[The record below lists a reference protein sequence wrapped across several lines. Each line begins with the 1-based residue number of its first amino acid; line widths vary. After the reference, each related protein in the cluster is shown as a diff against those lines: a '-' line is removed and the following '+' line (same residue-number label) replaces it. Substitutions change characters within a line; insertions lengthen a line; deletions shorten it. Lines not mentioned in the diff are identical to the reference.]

1 MNNQLQQVLAIAIVL
16 CVSSSVYAQPIMGE
30 EPQRVADVFRPEVR
44 EVEVEVWVQNLMI
57 PWALVF
63 LPNGDALV
71 TERPGQIQ
79 RIPRG
84 QNQQKLY
91 IKIDEVAPLG
101 DGGLMGMAL
110 HPQFKQ
116 HPFVYV
122 LYSYQIDKALFNR
135 VIRLRHHGDTAVFDR
150 VILDKIPGAEVHI
163 GGRIAFGPDGMLYVG
178 TGDLWVQPISQD
190 LKSWAGKILRIT
202 PVGQIP
208 NDNPFPGSPIYSYGH
223 RVVQGLVWDPK
234 TGVMFNSEHGSSG
247 EWPGVQAGDEI
258 NIVEKGGNFG
268 WPLVVGA
275 PRIAKYRDPIAMW
288 KKLSVPP
295 GGMTFYRG
303 DLFVATLRSEALIRI
318 RFKKDSN
325 EYEINSIERWF
336 ARDLANGIYGRL
348 RDVTV
353 GPDGHLYVVTG
364 NTDGRAQLRPND
376 DKILRLK
383 FEPSE

>member
-1 MNNQLQQVLAIAIVL
+1 MNNQLPQVLVITIVL
-16 CVSSSVYAQPIMGE
+16 CVACRVSAQPIMGE
-30 EPQRVADVFRPEVR
+30 EPQRVADVFYPEVR
-44 EVEVEVWVQNLMI
+44 GVEVETSVQNLMI
-57 PWALVF
+57 PWSLVF

-84 QNQQKLY
+84 HNQQKLY
-91 IKIDEVAPLG
+91 IKIDEVAPVG

-116 HPFVYV
+116 HPFVYTFH
-122 LYSYQIDKALFNR
+122 SYKIDDKLFNR

-150 VILDKIPGAEVHI
+150 VILDKIPGAKVHI

-190 LKSWAGKILRIT
+190 LKSWDVKILRIT
-202 PVGQIP
+202 PNGQIQK
-208 NDNPFPGSPIYSYGH
+208 DNPFPGSPIYSYGH
-223 RVVQGLVWDPK
+223 RVVQGLAWDPK

-247 EWPGVQAGDEI
+247 EWPGVQARDEI
-258 NIVEKGGNFG
+258 NIVEEGGNYG

-275 PRIAKYRDPIAMW
+275 PRIAKYRDPITMW

-303 DLFVATLRSEALIRI
+303 DLFVATLRSEGLIRI

-325 EYEINSIERWF
+325 DYEINSIERWF

-348 RDVTV
+348 RDVIV